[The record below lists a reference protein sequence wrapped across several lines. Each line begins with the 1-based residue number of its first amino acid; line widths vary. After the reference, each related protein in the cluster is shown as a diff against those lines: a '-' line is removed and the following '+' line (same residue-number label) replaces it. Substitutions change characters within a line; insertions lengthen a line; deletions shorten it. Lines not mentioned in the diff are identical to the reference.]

1 MKHIEVAAAVIRNG
15 NRIFATQRGYGEF
28 KDLWEFPGGK
38 IEAGEEREHALKRE
52 IMEELDTEIAID
64 SFICTVEHDY
74 PSFHITMHCYMCSV
88 KSGELTLKEH
98 ESARWLSA
106 DQLYSVDWLPAD
118 ISVISKL
125 EEILRTTSV

>member
-1 MKHIEVAAAVIRNG
+1 MKHIEVAAAVIKNG

-28 KDLWEFPGGK
+28 KDMWEFPGGK

-125 EEILRTTSV
+125 EESLRTTAV